1 MEEIQTFTV
10 NPSFLQEY
18 GPQNY
23 DDFGFTFE
31 TDSDWAFKSCSFK
44 WQVLDPNIW
53 AWIFLM
59 RWELI
64 KAHRKERD
72 QYKKKI
78 QAVEQRE
85 LYKSEMK
92 NLMKRNERQKKDNH
106 YQERTCALYRKIL
119 ERFVE
124 LPNEERYSEQ

>member
-18 GPQNY
+18 WPQNY

-85 LYKSEMK
+85 IYKSEMK
-92 NLMKRNERQKKDNH
+92 NMMKRNERQKKDNH
-106 YQERTCALYRKIL
+106 YQERTCAFYRKIL
-119 ERFVE
+119 ERFVN
-124 LPNEERYSEQ
+124 LPCDDE

>member
-18 GPQNY
+18 WPQNY

-78 QAVEQRE
+78 KAVEQRE

-106 YQERTCALYRKIL
+106 YQERTTALYRKVL
-119 ERFVE
+119 ERFVN
-124 LPNEERYSEQ
+124 LPWDDE

>member
-18 GPQNY
+18 WPQNY

-85 LYKSEMK
+85 LYKAEMK

-124 LPNEERYSEQ
+124 LPWND

>member
-18 GPQNY
+18 WPQNY

-31 TDSDWAFKSCSFK
+31 TNEDGSFK
-44 WQVLDPNIW
+44 KWKFNWKKLDKEIW
-53 AWIFLM
+53 EAIFLM

-119 ERFVE
+119 ERFVN
-124 LPNEERYSEQ
+124 LPCDDE

>member
-18 GPQNY
+18 WPQNY

-78 QAVEQRE
+78 KAVEEREMYKAEVQR
-85 LYKSEMK
+85 M
-92 NLMKRNERQKKDNH
+92 MTRNHRLKMDNK
-106 YQERTCALYRKIL
+106 YQTDTCRLYRKIL
-119 ERFVE
+119 ERFVN
-124 LPNEERYSEQ
+124 LPCESE

>member
-10 NPSFLQEY
+10 NPTFLQEY
-18 GPQNY
+18 WPQNY
-23 DDFGFTFE
+23 DDFWFTFE
-31 TDSDWAFKSCSFK
+31 TENWEFKSCSFK

-78 QAVEQRE
+78 KAVEERE
-85 LYKSEMK
+85 MYKSEMINCMNK
-92 NLMKRNERQKKDNH
+92 NKRQKADNH

>member
-18 GPQNY
+18 WPQNY

-78 QAVEQRE
+78 TAVEKREEYKAELNRCMEKNKRQR
-85 LYKSEMK
+85 
-92 NLMKRNERQKKDNH
+92 KDND
-106 YQERTCALYRKIL
+106 YQKRTCELYRKIL
-119 ERFVE
+119 ERFVN
-124 LPNEERYSEQ
+124 LPCDDE

>member
-18 GPQNY
+18 WPQNY

-85 LYKSEMK
+85 LYKAEMK

-106 YQERTCALYRKIL
+106 YQEMTCALYRKIL
-119 ERFVE
+119 ERFVN
-124 LPNEERYSEQ
+124 LPCDDE

>member
-18 GPQNY
+18 WPQNY

-31 TDSDWAFKSCSFK
+31 TDSEWAFKSCSFK

-53 AWIFLM
+53 ALIFLM

-119 ERFVE
+119 ERFVNIPCE
-124 LPNEERYSEQ
+124 SE